1 MQPVLYD
8 LENEITMEDLNTK
21 ACEHI
26 KTKRALLC
34 AVLLTSNFKYK
45 LKNDMKDESKMAVLD
60 HTSGDKLTIFYYNNV
75 GMIKKDNIL
84 EEKIDLLRDGIPLLK
99 KNERDYYNKFI
110 DKKYEEVEK
119 FFPACRLERQKN
131 YLILFNPFDASR
143 VQYSAV
149 EIETIDKVIEII
161 EEIVRDLDENFEKD
175 KILYNIKHRL
185 IFKNFLKNLSETKIK
200 QVIKI
205 IENINWFHYMWR

>member
-21 ACEHI
+21 ACEHVDN
-26 KTKRALLC
+26 KRALLC
-34 AVLLTSNFKYK
+34 AILLTSKFDGN
-45 LKNDMKDESKMAVLD
+45 LKSDMQNENKMNALNN
-60 HTSGDKLTIFYYNNV
+60 TSGDKLTIFYYNNV

-84 EEKIDLLRDGIPLLK
+84 EEKNDLLRDGIPLLK

-119 FFPACRLERQKN
+119 FFPACKLERQKN
-131 YLILFNPFDASR
+131 YLILFNPFDTSR

-161 EEIVRDLDENFEKD
+161 KEIVRDLDENFEKD

-185 IFKNFLKNLSETKIK
+185 IFKNFLKNFSETRTK